1 MTDKRHIYTEEF
13 KREAVR
19 LVTDQ
24 GYGVAEAARHLGLHA
39 SMLGRW
45 KREVEQTMNGAFP
58 GHGRVALDQEEVYRW
73 REANR
78 RVRMA
83 REILQKALGFLASE
97 SK

>member
-1 MTDKRHIYTEEF
+1 MTNKRRIYTEEC

-24 GYGVAEAARHLGLHA
+24 GYGVAEAARHLGLNV

-45 KREVEQTMNGAFP
+45 TREVEQTMNRAVP
-58 GHGRVALDQEEVYRW
+58 GKGRVSLAQEEVCRL
-73 REANR
+73 REENKR
-78 RVRMA
+78 LRME
-83 REILQKALGFLASE
+83 RDMLEKALGFLASE